1 MNSNSGVTWVW
12 AVVMSF
18 WIVTVFSNFLKWTS
32 FVCLLTLLWTH
43 TKVLVKIDS
52 IDRNR
57 YYLVLW
63 KSDLKSR
70 EIVCFSV
77 VTTNVWSP
85 KVSQLASPPVPVS
98 NEYISMFFR
107 VYLEENGEKREKREK
122 GRGKGRQEECR
133 QCTVEWSQNSA
144 VEEEVSSE
152 NQSVGAYETNYE
164 FHRMK

>member
-32 FVCLLTLLWTH
+32 LVCLLTLLWTH

-52 IDRNR
+52 IDRKH
-57 YYLVLW
+57 YYWVIW

-77 VTTNVWSP
+77 VTTNVRSP
-85 KVSQLASPPVPVS
+85 KVNQLASPPVPVS

-107 VYLEENGEKREKREK
+107 VYLEESGEKREKRIERK
-122 GRGKGRQEECR
+122 GKRERKTR
-133 QCTVEWSQNSA
+133 
-144 VEEEVSSE
+144 
-152 NQSVGAYETNYE
+152 
-164 FHRMK
+164 RM